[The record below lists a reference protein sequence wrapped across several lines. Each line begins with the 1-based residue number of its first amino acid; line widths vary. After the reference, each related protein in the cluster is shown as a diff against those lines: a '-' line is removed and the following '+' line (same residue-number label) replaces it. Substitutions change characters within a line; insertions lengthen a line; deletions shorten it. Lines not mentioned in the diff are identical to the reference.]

1 MHLTLFTSQT
11 KIFVVVSQLNK
22 FFCSDKVLYGP
33 METLMTVKLKL
44 NSLQRLL
51 SAE

>member
-11 KIFVVVSQLNK
+11 KIFVSQLNK